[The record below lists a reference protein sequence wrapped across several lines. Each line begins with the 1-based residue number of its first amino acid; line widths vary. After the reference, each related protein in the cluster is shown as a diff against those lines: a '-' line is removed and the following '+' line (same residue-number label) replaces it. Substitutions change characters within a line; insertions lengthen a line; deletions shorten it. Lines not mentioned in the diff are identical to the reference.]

1 MSTNNS
7 QKQQLTADDPT
18 PSISTTAGGMISSSA
33 YAGGPSS
40 SAGANSS
47 SSSATAASASGGM
60 ETVPPQTQQAG
71 SNDDTVDKPGVATN
85 DVVNKKQTDGGA
97 TSAASGYVSGS
108 SSAAVKASSNET
120 TSAHLPAAPASATTA
135 TDFQPMD
142 VDSPAATNTETKIK
156 AAKAKQPKVVKEKGG
171 AVKQPRKK
179 VGGDGDGALGDT
191 AGDKKKVVKK
201 KKVRCCC
208 CSVLHCPLS
217 STSIDS
223 LIFVLYGNNLLPQDK
238 TTGPN
243 TTRRQPSAASRES
256 GKRKKESAL
265 HPDSSNPTSSNG
277 TKPGYSAQQA
287 AVNDMMRRALEEDQY
302 SALGSVV
309 DTDSSEDED
318 HAVCTLRVGGIGL
331 SSRPKGPGGGST
343 IRMDRNY
350 IVAAMKKHIHTEGM
364 KSVNNFDGDKF
375 LEDAEEYCDRTSG
388 AAAKRSRSL
397 SPHTEVV
404 VEEGEELDRMGRR
417 IGKRKK
423 KGKRGKHQSAH
434 LGEVAMSE
442 AGDDDF
448 DEAEQGGTS
457 GSDDNADPRFG
468 EEEESSIFGQTA
480 GSSNATWV
488 ECDRCKKV
496 NVVVVNVVVIAV
508 VCRLQFVL
516 TIPRLTT
523 LHLFLTVETPSW
535 NSRCS

>member
-1 MSTNNS
+1 
-7 QKQQLTADDPT
+7 
-18 PSISTTAGGMISSSA
+18 MISSSA

-135 TDFQPMD
+135 TGFQPMD

-156 AAKAKQPKVVKEKGG
+156 AAKAKQPKVVKEKEG

-423 KGKRGKHQSAH
+423 KGRRGKHQSAH

>member
-1 MSTNNS
+1 
-7 QKQQLTADDPT
+7 
-18 PSISTTAGGMISSSA
+18 
-33 YAGGPSS
+33 
-40 SAGANSS
+40 
-47 SSSATAASASGGM
+47 
-60 ETVPPQTQQAG
+60 
-71 SNDDTVDKPGVATN
+71 
-85 DVVNKKQTDGGA
+85 
-97 TSAASGYVSGS
+97 
-108 SSAAVKASSNET
+108 
-120 TSAHLPAAPASATTA
+120 
-135 TDFQPMD
+135 
-142 VDSPAATNTETKIK
+142 
-156 AAKAKQPKVVKEKGG
+156 
-171 AVKQPRKK
+171 
-179 VGGDGDGALGDT
+179 
-191 AGDKKKVVKK
+191 
-201 KKVRCCC
+201 
-208 CSVLHCPLS
+208 
-217 STSIDS
+217 
-223 LIFVLYGNNLLPQDK
+223 
-238 TTGPN
+238 
-243 TTRRQPSAASRES
+243 
-256 GKRKKESAL
+256 
-265 HPDSSNPTSSNG
+265 
-277 TKPGYSAQQA
+277 
-287 AVNDMMRRALEEDQY
+287 MMRRALEEDQY